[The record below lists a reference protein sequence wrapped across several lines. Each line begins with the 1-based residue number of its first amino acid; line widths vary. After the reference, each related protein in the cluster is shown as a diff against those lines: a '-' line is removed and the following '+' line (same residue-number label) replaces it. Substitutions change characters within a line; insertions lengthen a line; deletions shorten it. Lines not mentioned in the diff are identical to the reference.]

1 MAFDDQ
7 DKHLP
12 TLAPSPRGPIT
23 RKTTTVSRLKKI
35 STACLSCSPSAS
47 LFTSFGFNQPN
58 YTSSQLMVIDF
69 LFKLQCSGGPPPCNS
84 CKTADAECVFDESL
98 DLRRKVAAKRNLEEL
113 SYYRSL
119 LYALLESLRN
129 SDETELNEILD
140 HIRGSP
146 SLNSIAAIVAKPTID
161 PSDVSSEDLKGGSE
175 ESSSQAGAR
184 EPVYL
189 DIHSRI
195 TMEKL
200 CDIPLV
206 QVPAKP
212 WTSVTDD
219 GQLVSHLVSL
229 YFTWDNPLLQILDQ
243 KVFLEH
249 MKARNTDSEFCTP
262 LLVNSVLA
270 MASVYSDF
278 PDVFAVPSEVAS
290 RGRHFLMEAERL
302 WRAEEGQAS
311 LANIQAVVL
320 MSYVQVSM
328 ELQRVPALKPPSSN
342 LFSDEEATEKTM
354 WSPYPLTNRLDYIR
368 KPARLRYA
376 MQKLADLTLITV
388 DIQEL
393 LFEKVFEITVER
405 LWAEVGVFLSRLET
419 WLVDM
424 KGAMEDEDQS
434 MPHMSFLRIKCD
446 QTIMSMF
453 SFVLG
458 HMMAEQSQHSPEV
471 QEATKIRLRAA
482 KEIGRCL
489 RQQRQTYGL
498 EQIPRYLL
506 ETVNSTCLVLATDLC
521 DEHSQELFAETCRY
535 LVALKKR
542 MAKVEEMIV
551 RIESLVGADTF
562 ARAAGYLN

>member
-1 MAFDDQ
+1 
-7 DKHLP
+7 
-12 TLAPSPRGPIT
+12 
-23 RKTTTVSRLKKI
+23 
-35 STACLSCSPSAS
+35 
-47 LFTSFGFNQPN
+47 
-58 YTSSQLMVIDF
+58 MVIDF

-200 CDIPLV
+200 YDIPLV

-270 MASVYSDF
+270 MASV
-278 PDVFAVPSEVAS
+278 
-290 RGRHFLMEAERL
+290 
-302 WRAEEGQAS
+302 
-311 LANIQAVVL
+311 
-320 MSYVQVSM
+320 
-328 ELQRVPALKPPSSN
+328 
-342 LFSDEEATEKTM
+342 
-354 WSPYPLTNRLDYIR
+354 
-368 KPARLRYA
+368 
-376 MQKLADLTLITV
+376 
-388 DIQEL
+388 
-393 LFEKVFEITVER
+393 
-405 LWAEVGVFLSRLET
+405 
-419 WLVDM
+419 
-424 KGAMEDEDQS
+424 
-434 MPHMSFLRIKCD
+434 
-446 QTIMSMF
+446 
-453 SFVLG
+453 
-458 HMMAEQSQHSPEV
+458 
-471 QEATKIRLRAA
+471 
-482 KEIGRCL
+482 RCL
-489 RQQRQTYGL
+489 
-498 EQIPRYLL
+498 P
-506 ETVNSTCLVLATDLC
+506 NS
-521 DEHSQELFAETCRY
+521 
-535 LVALKKR
+535 
-542 MAKVEEMIV
+542 VEGSV
-551 RIESLVGADTF
+551 PFLTF
-562 ARAAGYLN
+562 AGVL